1 MQNEIA
7 EYLSRLNN
15 DMNNLLAG
23 TGIATIFVDRKLC
36 ILRFTPKMAQIIN
49 LIGSDVGRPVGQI
62 VSNLVGYDSL
72 VADAKKVLDT
82 LESQDRRVQTTDGN
96 WFQMRIKPYRTIENV
111 IEGVVIVFVNI
122 TDMKR
127 TEESLEIANR
137 QLRLAVVVRDAY
149 DAITVHDLEGRI
161 IAWNPSATRIYG
173 WSEEEALQM
182 NVRDRIPPALQNESL
197 AIVAK
202 LSTEVL
208 EPYETQRLTKS
219 GDVLSVRITA
229 TALRSK
235 SGQVYA
241 IATTERLEPQS

>member
-1 MQNEIA
+1 
-7 EYLSRLNN
+7 
-15 DMNNLLAG
+15 
-23 TGIATIFVDRKLC
+23 
-36 ILRFTPKMAQIIN
+36 
-49 LIGSDVGRPVGQI
+49 VGQI

-111 IEGVVIVFVNI
+111 IEGVVIVFVDI

-127 TEESLEIANR
+127 AEESLEIANR
-137 QLRLAVVVRDAY
+137 QLRLAVVVRDAH

-182 NVRDRIPPALQNESL
+182 NVRDRIPPALLNESL

-208 EPYETQRLTKS
+208 KPYETQRLTKS
-219 GDVLSVRITA
+219 GEVLNVRITA
-229 TALRSK
+229 TALRNK
-235 SGQVYA
+235 SGQLYA
-241 IATTERLEPQS
+241 VATTERMEPPS